1 MSTEQLW
8 LIVGLPILANA
19 IFTGTLAIVLT
30 ANFNARFS
38 DVNARLTDL
47 RADMI
52 ERFRALEKLVDDRFE
67 SLERELHS
75 HRHED
80 AQ

>member
-1 MSTEQLW
+1 MPIDQLW
-8 LIVGLPILANA
+8 LVVGLPILANA

-38 DVNARLTDL
+38 DINARLTDL
-47 RADMI
+47 RSDMMA
-52 ERFRALEKLVDDRFE
+52 RFASIEKLMDDRFE